1 MNTNT
6 IGYSPHDHSCF
17 AFLARKLRLLDH
29 PGKGPQWPVGV
40 VHEQSIQDNLIEG
53 GVGSSGQEPVQFDQ
67 QPRVNVLV
75 LGLLVWNLSVLVVGN
90 VNSQAGASS
99 LARSGKPFEHL

>member
-1 MNTNT
+1 M
-6 IGYSPHDHSCF
+6 
-17 AFLARKLRLLDH
+17 
-29 PGKGPQWPVGV
+29 

-53 GVGSSGQEPVQFDQ
+53 GVGSSGQEPMQFDQ